1 MRSKNPEYMEEIIAY
16 VDRFYSQTH
25 EYPTCSQIAE
35 NTSLQRTAVFNYL
48 VAMHKEGKIEY
59 DGKRIVTPFIKA
71 TRSSETRPVGVV
83 GSISCGLP
91 TDAEARLEEYINLPA
106 SIADSDGMYLLFAS
120 GDSMIGA
127 GIDNGDMVLG
137 RRQETAHDGDIV
149 VAYVEGEGNTLKRQE
164 HREPDGTAQKFDF
177 IVSNPPFNLD
187 FSDYRDT
194 IAADTVRFWA
204 GVPAVPKGIV

>member
-1 MRSKNPEYMEEIIAY
+1 MRTKNPEYMEEIIAY

-127 GIDNGDMVLG
+127 GIDNGDMVLV

-149 VAYVEGEGNTLKRQE
+149 VAYVEGEGNTLKRLF
-164 HREPDGTAQKFDF
+164 HDGTQ
-177 IVSNPPFNLD
+177 IILHPENPKL
-187 FSDYRDT
+187 
-194 IAADTVRFWA
+194 ADIPVDDLKVQ
-204 GVPAVPKGIV
+204 GVAVWVFKKVG

>member
-1 MRSKNPEYMEEIIAY
+1 MAIHVWKKVRKMQHKNPEYMNEIIAY

-59 DGKRIVTPFIKA
+59 DGKRIVTPFIRA
-71 TRSSETRPVGVV
+71 SRSSETRPVGVV

-91 TDAEARLEEYINLPA
+91 TDAEARLEQYVNLPA
-106 SIADSDGMYLLFAS
+106 MIADSDHMYLLYAN

-127 GIDNGDMVLG
+127 GIDDGDMVLV
-137 RRQETAHDGDIV
+137 RKQETAHDGDIV
-149 VAYVEGEGNTLKRQE
+149 VAYVEGEGNTLKRLY
-164 HREPDGTAQKFDF
+164 HDGSRVFLHPE
-177 IVSNPPFNLD
+177 NPKL
-187 FSDYRDT
+187 
-194 IAADTVRFWA
+194 ADIPVEDLKVQ
-204 GVPAVPKGIV
+204 GVAVWVFKKVG

>member
-1 MRSKNPEYMEEIIAY
+1 MQHKNPEYMNEIIAY

-59 DGKRIVTPFIKA
+59 DGKRIVTPFIRA
-71 TRSSETRPVGVV
+71 SRSSETRPVGVV

-91 TDAEARLEEYINLPA
+91 TDAEARLEQYVNLPA
-106 SIADSDGMYLLFAS
+106 MIADSDRMYLLYAA

-127 GIDNGDMVLG
+127 GIDDGDMVLV
-137 RRQETAHDGDIV
+137 RRQETANDGEIV
-149 VAYVEGEGNTLKRQE
+149 VAWVEGEGNTLKRLR
-164 HREPDGTAQKFDF
+164 HDGDQV
-177 IVSNPPFNLD
+177 ILHPENPKL
-187 FSDYRDT
+187 
-194 IAADTVRFWA
+194 ADIPVEDLKVQ
-204 GVPAVPKGIV
+204 GVAVWVFKKVG